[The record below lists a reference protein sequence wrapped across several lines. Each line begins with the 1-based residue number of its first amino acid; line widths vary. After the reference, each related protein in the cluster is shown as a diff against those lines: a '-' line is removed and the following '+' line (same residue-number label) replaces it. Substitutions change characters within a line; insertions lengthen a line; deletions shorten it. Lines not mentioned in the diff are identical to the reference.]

1 MRWRLSYPLLALCL
15 FLMWVLMTQSFSA
28 GQLLLGAAVA
38 ILASQTITALR
49 PQPIRARSIQTAL
62 RLAGR
67 VLVDVFRSNL
77 AVARVV
83 LWMPRKR
90 VSGFVT
96 IPLDLRNE
104 YGLTVLAM
112 ILTATPGT
120 MWVQFD
126 GARHTLLL
134 HVLDLIDEDEWIRL
148 IKGRYEAALME
159 IFQR

>member
-1 MRWRLSYPLLALCL
+1 MRWRLSHPLLALSL

-28 GQLLLGAAVA
+28 GQLLLGAVVAVV
-38 ILASQTITALR
+38 ASQTIIAFR
-49 PQPIRARSIQTAL
+49 PEPIRARSIRTAL
-62 RLAGR
+62 RLGGR
-67 VLVDVFRSNL
+67 VLTDILRSNL

-96 IPLDLRNE
+96 LPLDLRDQ

-112 ILTATPGT
+112 IITATPGT
-120 MWVQFD
+120 MWVQLD
-126 GARHTLLL
+126 GARNTLLV
-134 HVLDLIDEDEWIRL
+134 HVLDLMDEDEWIRL